1 MNATKVAQ
9 YLFGPCFAV
18 ALLFFGAC
26 GAPETGEMSSEED
39 SGAYLETSTASVV
52 MEYEASCAWLKACA
66 NPSGATACGNL
77 CDDSTPFVATPVR
90 SSNDSVADKSFMQED
105 GEDLPE
111 VRSSEVRERANVGQ
125 VLLRAMGGQCCRDEG
140 IGSVSWRRCSLYRTR
155 VLRQRQR
162 DDYILMVFR
171 RTFPGQDRH
180 LERTGACS

>member
-9 YLFGPCFAV
+9 YLFGRCFAV

-77 CDDSTPFVATPVR
+77 CDDSTPFVATPFDPRTTPSRTNPSCKKTAKICLKSDPRKCVNAR
-90 SSNDSVADKSFMQED
+90 MWDKSCCGRWE
-105 GEDLPE
+105 
-111 VRSSEVRERANVGQ
+111 ANVAVMKALG
-125 VLLRAMGGQCCRDEG
+125 VSHGDGARCTGR
-140 IGSVSWRRCSLYRTR
+140 GSYGNVSVTITY
-155 VLRQRQR
+155 
-162 DDYILMVFR
+162 
-171 RTFPGQDRH
+171 
-180 LERTGACS
+180 